1 MRLARLVEI
10 MVADDWTP
18 EGCRRVGTKM
28 VGFGDAVCTGELF
41 CELFRGVLCLFGVD
55 ALLNLFR

>member
-1 MRLARLVEI
+1 
-10 MVADDWTP
+10 MVAVDWSP
-18 EGCRRVGTKM
+18 ESGCRRVGTKM

-55 ALLNLFR
+55 ALLNLIR